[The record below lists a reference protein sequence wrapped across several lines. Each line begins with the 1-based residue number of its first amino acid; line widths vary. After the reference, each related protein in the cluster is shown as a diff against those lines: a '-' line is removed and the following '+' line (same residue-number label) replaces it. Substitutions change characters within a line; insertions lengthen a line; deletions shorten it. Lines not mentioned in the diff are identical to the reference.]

1 MTLIQHELLLHNSYS
16 YEHSTKLP
24 CKGGL
29 SRTPKEGEN
38 DCLMDNC
45 LSKNPAQKMEMQV
58 AAQEENYHLKSQFG
72 CNPLLISHN
81 RLSTIG

>member
-1 MTLIQHELLLHNSYS
+1 MHAEMTLIQHELLLHNL
-16 YEHSTKLP
+16 TKLP

-72 CNPLLISHN
+72 SNPLLISHN